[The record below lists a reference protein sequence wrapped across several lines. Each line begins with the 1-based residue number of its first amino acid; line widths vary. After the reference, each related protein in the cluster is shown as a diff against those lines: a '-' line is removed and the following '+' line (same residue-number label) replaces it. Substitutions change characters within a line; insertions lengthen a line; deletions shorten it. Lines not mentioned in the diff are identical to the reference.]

1 MLTSMTNAA
10 ALFALQEIDLARDA
24 ARARLAE
31 IEEGLTE
38 SEELI
43 EARTL
48 VEEKQRHLD
57 EIKSRQS
64 DEEAAVE
71 DIRARA
77 DNVDKKLYSGTVTN
91 AKELGD
97 LHADF
102 KMLNNQASLAEDKLL
117 ATLVEIDE
125 ADADRGRAQAA
136 FAGENARWQEEQ
148 SRLRAEKA
156 GIEPELARLDSERNE
171 TASALDA
178 RILSLYN
185 LLRQRRAGTAVAR
198 VERGMCGGCRISLP
212 SASLTKARLSNE
224 LIQCVSCER
233 ILLVI

>member
-10 ALFALQEIDLARDA
+10 DLFALQEIDLALDA
-24 ARARLAE
+24 AKTRLAE

-38 SEELI
+38 SQELI
-43 EARTL
+43 DARAL
-48 VEEKQRHLD
+48 VEEKQQRLD
-57 EIKSRQS
+57 ELRSRQT

-71 DIRARA
+71 DIRAKA
-77 DNVDKKLYSGTVTN
+77 DSVDKKLYSGTVTN

-117 ATLVEIDE
+117 ATLVEMDE
-125 ADADRGRAQAA
+125 AEAELKESQTA
-136 FAGENARWQEEQ
+136 FSQVNARWEEEQ
-148 SRLRAEKA
+148 RRLRAEK
-156 GIEPELARLDSERNE
+156 GEVEPEISRLESERNDA
-171 TASALDA
+171 ASGLDA
-178 RILSLYN
+178 RAVSLYT
-185 LLRQRRAGTAVAR
+185 LLRERRGGTAVAR

-212 SASLTKARLSNE
+212 SAALTKARSSNE
-224 LIQCVSCER
+224 LTQCVSCER